1 MHTQAHICV
10 VRHRMKSLL
19 LGGFPLCDFGV
30 GSVSGWFS
38 QKVRFAAHH
47 LRGLTVW
54 SRFGCMALLAR
65 PDRVVAL
72 WVLEGILR
80 GLTGRSRFGCLALF
94 ARPDRA
100 VALWALSVV
109 CAA

>member
-1 MHTQAHICV
+1 M
-10 VRHRMKSLL
+10 RPGMKSLL

-38 QKVRFAAHH
+38 QRFVLQPTTCA
-47 LRGLTVW
+47 

-100 VALWALSVV
+100 VALWALGVV